1 MNERIGKLTFDILLG
16 LFMRSQAIFQ
26 IKKYCVDQNLQ
37 YELIEDKGLLTSKYH
52 IVLKG
57 TESQL
62 IQAKSDLERWLKQ
75 NSQE

>member
-1 MNERIGKLTFDILLG
+1 MNERVGKLTFDISIG
-16 LFMRSQAIFQ
+16 VFIRGRAIFQ

-37 YELIEDKGLLTSKYH
+37 YEFIEDKGLLTSKYH

-75 NSQE
+75 NSQ